1 MREPNSSVQAIA
13 AHRLPSLIALRA
25 FEAAARLGSFQAA
38 AAELHVTP
46 SAISHQIRALEG
58 ELGVPLFERLDKRVV
73 LARGGQE
80 LFPAVHEA
88 MELLQAA
95 SLRVRRL
102 AGERRLVLSSAPL
115 FATRWLMPRL
125 ADFHARH
132 PDWALHVR
140 ATLEEEDFRSG
151 EIDLAIR
158 WGDRDRHWPQHLAH
172 ERRLADSMRALDETN
187 ARLQKANRLKDEFLA
202 CMSHELRTPLH
213 SVLGIAEVLAEAVG
227 GSVPGFA
234 QLMNARARQ
243 LGALN
248 SHFENPHGLPNDEHV
263 SSAYDLAV
271 IFRYAMLNPAFAKI
285 VPENWRGV
293 ALGAGT
299 ASGSFG
305 QFVFDER
312 NHLAIIVPFA
322 DIE

>member
-1 MREPNSSVQAIA
+1 MRELNSSVQPA
-13 AHRLPSLIALRA
+13 ATHRLPSLIALRA

-80 LFPAVHEA
+80 LFPAVREA

-125 ADFHARH
+125 ADCHARH
-132 PDWALHVR
+132 PDWELHVR

-172 ERRLADSMRALDETN
+172 EELLIERITAVASPDLAARLAPGSGPGALIDGAPLLASAFRDAEWQRWFDAAGCLKPAPLPSAHFASTAHMLEAAVAGMGWALVDPRFAGRELAQGLLVAPWPLAGCEGQHFHAVCPPAHTGRPGV
-187 ARLQKANRLKDEFLA
+187 ARFVSWVRERLA
-202 CMSHELRTPLH
+202 
-213 SVLGIAEVLAEAVG
+213 AEA
-227 GSVPGFA
+227 
-234 QLMNARARQ
+234 
-243 LGALN
+243 
-248 SHFENPHGLPNDEHV
+248 
-263 SSAYDLAV
+263 
-271 IFRYAMLNPAFAKI
+271 PAT
-285 VPENWRGV
+285 
-293 ALGAGT
+293 AG
-299 ASGSFG
+299 
-305 QFVFDER
+305 
-312 NHLAIIVPFA
+312 
-322 DIE
+322 